1 MGSVRLALRVRGR
14 RPAQNRRGSGLEY
27 LRVVLAEFQRAMAA
41 EQRYEYLRRTGIAA
55 LARDGVVRADVPR
68 RIFEEFYASSAEPRR
83 AAPWRIENL
92 EGPPRCTSPS
102 TNRRTRRSGAKPA
115 VAWRQAAAGRAT

>member
-1 MGSVRLALRVRGR
+1 
-14 RPAQNRRGSGLEY
+14 
-27 LRVVLAEFQRAMAA
+27 MAA

-68 RIFEEFYASSAEPRR
+68 HIFEEFYASSAEPRR

-92 EGPPRCTSPS
+92 DGPWRCTSPF
-102 TNRRTRRSGAKPA
+102 TNYRTRCSGAKPA

>member
-1 MGSVRLALRVRGR
+1 MGSVRQALRVRGL
-14 RPAQNRRGSGLEY
+14 RPLQNRRGSGLEY

-55 LARDGVVRADVPR
+55 LARDGVVRADLPR
-68 RIFEEFYASSAEPRR
+68 RIFEEFYASSAEPRH

-92 EGPPRCTSPS
+92 GGPGRSTSPS

-115 VAWRQAAAGRAT
+115 VACRYAAGGRAI